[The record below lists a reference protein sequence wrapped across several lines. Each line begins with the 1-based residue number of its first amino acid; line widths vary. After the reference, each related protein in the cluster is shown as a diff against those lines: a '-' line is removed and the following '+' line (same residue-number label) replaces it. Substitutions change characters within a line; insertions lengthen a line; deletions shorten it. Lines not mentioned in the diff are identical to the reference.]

1 MLPGGQSGVGKL
13 DTGTLDE
20 TTTEAA
26 SIATS
31 PEFALLLEACAEPP
45 DPPRLQLA
53 CSRLQ
58 VAHWERLLA
67 LADEHGV
74 TALLYLALTKHGE
87 TRAPS
92 AITSEL
98 ERRYN
103 ANVHKSLL
111 QAREL
116 FRVLDAL
123 ETAGIS
129 AIPYKGVV
137 LSELAYGDLAIRQA
151 GDIDLL
157 VRTEDVPQAQFVAE
171 RLGYTPCLPL
181 SEAELRRYLTIGYE
195 MSFDYGKHRNLLELK
210 WNILPRF
217 YAVDFDMEEML
228 SAHASTPF
236 AGGTIRSLA
245 LEDLFLVLCV
255 HASKHCWSHLIWL
268 CDISRLLSQ
277 VSLDWAQIAAKA
289 RDLGIVRVVRTT
301 LGLANQLLRAPIP
314 PSPALDPSGDPAA
327 GSLVREIATRIVT
340 GVWLNPESLAY
351 FRLMAR
357 MRERPGDRICFISRL
372 AFTPGPNEWNAVK
385 LPRQMN
391 AFYRFVRVWRL
402 SRRLLGVRS

>member
-1 MLPGGQSGVGKL
+1 MMPGGQGGVGKL
-13 DTGTLDE
+13 DIGTLDE

-45 DPPRLQLA
+45 DPPRFQLA
-53 CSRLQ
+53 SSRLKG
-58 VAHWERLLA
+58 ADWERLIA

-74 TALLYLALTKHGE
+74 TALLYLALTKNGE
-87 TRAPS
+87 TQAPS
-92 AITSEL
+92 AITCEL

-116 FRVLDAL
+116 FRVLEAFQN
-123 ETAGIS
+123 AGIS

-157 VRTEDVPQAQFVAE
+157 VRSEDVPQAQFVAE
-171 RLGYTPCLPL
+171 RLGYTPCLQL
-181 SEAELRRYLTIGYE
+181 SDAELRRYLTIGYE

-217 YAVDFDMEEML
+217 YAVDFDMEAML
-228 SAHASTPF
+228 SADTSTPF

-255 HASKHCWSHLIWL
+255 HAAKHCWSHLIWL
-268 CDISRLLSQ
+268 CDISRLLNQ
-277 VSLDWAQIAAKA
+277 ASLDWGKIAGKA
-289 RDLGIVRVVRTT
+289 RDLGIARLVRTT
-301 LGLANQLLRAPIP
+301 LGLADQLLHAPIP
-314 PSPALDPSGDPAA
+314 PLPMLDPAGDPAA
-327 GSLVREIATRIVT
+327 GRLVREIATQIVT

-357 MRERPGDRICFISRL
+357 MRERRGDRIRFISRL
-372 AFTPGPNEWNAVK
+372 AFTPGPNEWSAVK
-385 LPRQMN
+385 LPRQVN
-391 AFYRFVRVWRL
+391 SFYRFVRVWRL
-402 SRRLLGVRS
+402 GRRLLGMRS

>member
-1 MLPGGQSGVGKL
+1 MMPGGQGGVGKL

-45 DPPRLQLA
+45 DPQRFHLA

-58 VAHWERLLA
+58 GGSWERLLA

-74 TALLYLALTKHGE
+74 TALLYLALINNGGTS
-87 TRAPS
+87 APA
-92 AITSEL
+92 AITGEL
-98 ERRYN
+98 ETRYN

-116 FRVLDAL
+116 FRVLEAL
-123 ETAGIS
+123 ETAGLS

-137 LSELAYGDLAIRQA
+137 LSELAYGDLAMRQA

-157 VRTEDVPQAQFVAE
+157 VRSEDVPQAQFVAE
-171 RLGYTPCLPL
+171 RLGYTPCLHF
-181 SEAELRRYLTIGYE
+181 SDAELRRYLTIGYE
-195 MSFDYGKHRNLLELK
+195 MSFDYGRHRNLLELK

-228 SAHASTPF
+228 STHASAPF
-236 AGGTIRSLA
+236 AGGTVRSLA

-255 HASKHCWSHLIWL
+255 HAAKHCWSHLIWL
-268 CDISRLLSQ
+268 CDVARLSRIP
-277 VSLDWAQIAAKA
+277 LDWAQIAAKA
-289 RDLGIVRVVRTT
+289 RDMGIVRVVRTT

-314 PSPALDPSGDPAA
+314 PVPMLDPAGDPAA
-327 GSLVREIATRIVT
+327 GVLIREIATQLVT

-357 MRERPGDRICFISRL
+357 LRERPGDRIRFISRL
-372 AFTPGPNEWNAVK
+372 AFTPGPNEWSAVK
-385 LPRQMN
+385 LPRQLN
-391 AFYRFVRVWRL
+391 AFYRIVRVWRL
-402 SRRLLGVRS
+402 GRRLLGVRS